1 MHKGNY
7 QIRMFRFDNENGG
20 LYRNWR
26 KLSSYYGIDNEII
39 DYILHLSR
47 PAIEMVDE
55 YIEDE

>member
-1 MHKGNY
+1 
-7 QIRMFRFDNENGG
+7 MFRFDNENGG

-55 YIEDE
+55 YIEDEWSFSA